1 MPSITADGKRLVYF
15 RRSIEPDVYLADVQA
30 DGSKITNERQLT
42 FDERSDMPYGW
53 TPDNQ
58 SVLFVSNRNGN
69 YNVFKQN
76 VNDTEPEILVGGPE
90 DATIPRPTPDGKSF
104 LYIIPPKVGDSSTE
118 VRLMRMTLSG
128 GAPQPVLVLPEA
140 NNQQCA
146 RLPSTVCV
154 ISRIQSGRE
163 LFYYF
168 DVDKG
173 LGDEIKMA
181 EVESTNSFDFNWTLS
196 PDGNMLAMARKEG
209 GQDESTVRLLSLG
222 DGSKRT
228 IPVPGDW
235 LGMGTIDWA
244 ADGKSLWALAYT
256 STGPRRLLNIDLAGR
271 VRSVLE
277 EDRMKLGWAIP
288 SPDGKHLAIW
298 KASGSSNVWML
309 ENF

>member
-1 MPSITADGKRLVYF
+1 
-15 RRSIEPDVYLADVQA
+15 
-30 DGSKITNERQLT
+30 
-42 FDERSDMPYGW
+42 
-53 TPDNQ
+53 
-58 SVLFVSNRNGN
+58 
-69 YNVFKQN
+69 
-76 VNDTEPEILVGGPE
+76 
-90 DATIPRPTPDGKSF
+90 
-104 LYIIPPKVGDSSTE
+104 
-118 VRLMRMTLSG
+118 
-128 GAPQPVLVLPEA
+128 VLVLPEA

-288 SPDGKHLAIW
+288 PPDGKHLAIW